1 MQLFFGDKKIE
12 FANGKATL
20 DAEVGEYEIRI
31 RESEKNALSSFDG
44 ITLSAE
50 CEELFTVVDEK
61 PVFPSDTPTTTTVA
75 PITTSTPITT
85 GAPSTTTGEIIES
98 GDAGSVKDA
107 ILWCTISAIL
117 IIAAAVAIIVVK
129 KTKKLIIMRLTFLR
143 RKLFFSQFL
152 LFTHSHA
159 TSRRR

>member
-1 MQLFFGDKKIE
+1 MRKISAAIRTLKINVREKAKITLTSENTSGLELFFGDKKIE

-31 RESEKNALSSFDG
+31 SESESGALSGFEG

-50 CEELFTVVDEK
+50 CEEHFDIVYEE
-61 PVFPSDTPTTTTVA
+61 PVFPDDTPTTTTTA
-75 PITTSTPITT
+75 ATTTSTPITT

-98 GDAGSVKDA
+98 GDVGSVKDA

-129 KTKKLIIMRLTFLR
+129 KTKK
-143 RKLFFSQFL
+143 
-152 LFTHSHA
+152 
-159 TSRRR
+159 

>member
-1 MQLFFGDKKIE
+1 MRKISSAIRTLKINVREKAKITLTSENTSGLEFFFGDKKIE

-31 RESEKNALSSFDG
+31 SESKSGAFSSFNG

-50 CEELFTVVDEK
+50 CEELFTIVDEK
-61 PVFPSDTPTTTTVA
+61 PIFPDDTPTTTTTA
-75 PITTSTPITT
+75 ATTTNTPVTT
-85 GAPSTTTGEIIES
+85 LAPSVTTGEAGEVN
-98 GDAGSVKDA
+98 DAGSVKDA

-129 KTKKLIIMRLTFLR
+129 KIKK
-143 RKLFFSQFL
+143 
-152 LFTHSHA
+152 
-159 TSRRR
+159 